1 MGSGSVSDGAP
12 THFIGHNPG
21 DFAGVMSLDVGAT
34 ITVVDASGAS
44 RTYTVY
50 EVLDVTDEGY
60 NNRNLQD
67 DVLPRMLYDGGER
80 ISLQTCI
87 SDTVNRC
94 VLAR

>member
-1 MGSGSVSDGAP
+1 MGNGNVSDGAP

-21 DFAGVMSLDVGAT
+21 DFAGVMGLSVGSA
-34 ITVVDASGAS
+34 ITVVDGSGNE

-50 EVLDVTDEGY
+50 EVIDVTDDGY
-60 NNRNLQD
+60 NTNDPSD
-67 DVLPRMLYDGGER
+67 DVFPRMLYAGGER

-87 SDTVNRC
+87 NDSVNRC

>member
-1 MGSGSVSDGAP
+1 MWDRLLHVGS
-12 THFIGHNPG
+12 
-21 DFAGVMSLDVGAT
+21 T